1 MPQVDNMG
9 RPDWLSSDEWIVF
22 ISDSQ
27 LAPGETEEHA
37 AGAWWQ
43 GLRARPKQDME
54 KDLARIGRQ
63 IEDLIKVV
71 PQEPQGFRLT
81 ELSFQLAISAEGQL
95 AFIAKAGVNASIA
108 IKFSRA

>member
-1 MPQVDNMG
+1 MTDVDGTG
-9 RPDWLSSDEWIVF
+9 RPDWLNSDEWVVF

-43 GLRARPKQDME
+43 GLRARRKQDLE
-54 KDLARIGRQ
+54 ADLARIGRQ

-81 ELSFQLAISAEGQL
+81 ELSFELGISAEGQI
-95 AFIAKAGVNASIA
+95 AFIAKAGVSTSIA
-108 IKFSRA
+108 IK